1 MSEIIKT
8 IKERD
13 NEAQVDALREIA
25 VMLRKQ
31 GLNLDFFARSI
42 RLKRILDEIGLD
54 EEQLEDFVGCL
65 DVHCYGRG

>member
-65 DVHCYGRG
+65 DVH